1 MIGIFLGSFD
11 PPHIGHL
18 SVVSECLNSGVSKV
32 LVVPAYLN
40 LWKPDQTPY
49 LKRLKMV
56 MSAFKEYGERV
67 KVMFSEKTLFH
78 DPRLREIYYDPED
91 LNLDTGVPSYAL
103 LRYLQDEIPE
113 EDIRLI
119 TTSETFKE
127 IGKWKK
133 GNEIYR
139 ENKFIIVFPEHFGDQ
154 EFNLPENM
162 ITVYPRNDFRI
173 SSTLIR
179 EGIKEGRIMN
189 EYLPGKVSSL
199 INSMGLYKEK
209 EIQEKAKLL

>member
-1 MIGIFLGSFD
+1 MIGVFLGSFD

-18 SVVSECLNSGVSKV
+18 SIVSECLNSGVSKV

-49 LKRLKMV
+49 IKRIKMV

-67 KVMFSEKTLFH
+67 EVMFSEKTLFNN
-78 DPRLREIYYDPED
+78 PRLRELYYDPED
-91 LNLDTGVPSYAL
+91 INLDTGVPSYAL
-103 LRYLQDEIPE
+103 LKYLRDEILG
-113 EDIRLI
+113 EDVRLI

-154 EFNLPENM
+154 EFNLSENM
-162 ITVYPRNDFRI
+162 IAVRPRNDFRI

-189 EYLPGKVSSL
+189 EYLPGNVSSL
-199 INSMGLYKEK
+199 INSMDLYKEK
-209 EIQEKAKLL
+209 EDQKKAELL

>member
-49 LKRLKMV
+49 IKRLKMV
-56 MSAFKEYGERV
+56 KSAFKEYGEKV
-67 KVMFSEKTLFH
+67 KVMLSERILFH

-91 LNLDTGVPSYAL
+91 ISLDTGVPSYAL
-103 LRYLQDEIPE
+103 LRYLKDEMPE

-133 GNEIYR
+133 GNGIYR
-139 ENKFIIVFPEHFGDQ
+139 ENKFIIVFPEHFGNQ
-154 EFNLPENM
+154 EFNLSENM
-162 ITVYPRNDFRI
+162 IAVHPRNDFRI

-179 EGIKEGRIMN
+179 EGIKGGKIMN
-189 EYLPGKVSSL
+189 EYLPGRVSSL
-199 INSMGLYKEK
+199 IYFMNLYKEK
-209 EIQEKAKLL
+209 EDLEKSELL